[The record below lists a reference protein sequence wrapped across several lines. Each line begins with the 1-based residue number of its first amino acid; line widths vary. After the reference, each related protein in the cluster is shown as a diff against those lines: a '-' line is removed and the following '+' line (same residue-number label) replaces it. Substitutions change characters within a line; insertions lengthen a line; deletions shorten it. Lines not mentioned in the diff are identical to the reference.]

1 MKLFIS
7 AIITLTTLNTYAAP
21 CSGSISGSCASKTD
35 KSVCLDAVANA
46 MPMPTFESQCAA
58 DPDSIFSAS
67 PCTTSALV
75 GSCSMA
81 NGMMVLRM
89 YPPVTAE
96 YVDYICSQVQ
106 GTVCQ

>member
-1 MKLFIS
+1 
-7 AIITLTTLNTYAAP
+7 
-21 CSGSISGSCASKTD
+21 
-35 KSVCLDAVANA
+35 
-46 MPMPTFESQCAA
+46 
-58 DPDSIFSAS
+58 
-67 PCTTSALV
+67 
-75 GSCSMA
+75 MA